1 MKKRFF
7 AILAVIALCLASL
20 AGCSVVKSAERDVQV
35 ALKVGNEYQG
45 TYTVNIFNNAIV
57 EEPTAPAGTLFLGW
71 TPQADWESLG
81 AENVHLTQNKG
92 LIRYDDIKDW
102 LKDNDL
108 SITLYAVFGEI
119 ARHDLVIAWYN
130 KPATSGL
137 DESIIEQFTAN
148 LNTYLTSQGYTP
160 ADMDIIIR
168 GYSGNVGPTCD
179 AIKSDA
185 DVDIMIGW
193 ATASNLSGTGGL
205 TPGVDFL
212 ENYGNIKINPDKARY
227 SARLSDTELTRLVYS
242 WILTEYSD
250 GATEDYT
257 STPSTPE
264 TPENP
269 ENPETPTEP
278 ERTPITL
285 PDVGEAATSDKVT
298 IAWYSKTATSGIEQT
313 HMDELKTALEVYLT
327 EQGKTGITV
336 TVRGYDGD
344 VATTCGNIKTDGDVD
359 VMIGWAASSNLSDK
373 AGWVEGTDFLVNYG
387 EVTVGSKARYST
399 WLTNTDVSKLTYIWV
414 LTTYGNYSYSET
426 PIEPETPVV
435 PENPETPTEP
445 ERTPI
450 TLPDV
455 GEAATSDKVTI
466 AWYSK
471 TATSG
476 IEQTHMDELKTA
488 LEVYLTEQGKTG
500 ITVTVRGYDGDVA
513 TTCGNIKTDGDVD
526 VMIGWAASSNLSD
539 KAGWVEGTDFLVNY
553 GEVTVGS
560 KARYSA
566 WLTNTDVS
574 KLTYIWVLTTYGN
587 YSYSETP
594 TEPETPVEPTEPEP
608 QPITETSIVI
618 GWYSKSGTSGLDTS
632 IMLNFKKAL
641 ISYLS
646 SETRITTQPEIEIRA
661 YNGVVA
667 DVQSAVTADGDVDLM
682 IGMKAFTLEGITMEV
697 QENVV
702 MGAKTD
708 RRIHL
713 ISQSGLAS
721 AVFEWLKTNEARDCL
736 KTAETAVESK
746 LVIGWYNKS
755 GTSGLDQTIIDTFT
769 TGLNAYLTAQGFTVD
784 NIEIV
789 IRAYEGNVADVQ
801 SAVTT
806 DGDVDIMLGMKAFT
820 LDGVTMEVQQNVVM
834 GAKTDR
840 RIHLVSGSGLA
851 NFVFE
856 WLKTDS
862 ARSLFAT
869 VA

>member
-387 EVTVGSKARYST
+387 EVTVGSKARYS
-399 WLTNTDVSKLTYIWV
+399 
-414 LTTYGNYSYSET
+414 
-426 PIEPETPVV
+426 
-435 PENPETPTEP
+435 
-445 ERTPI
+445 
-450 TLPDV
+450 
-455 GEAATSDKVTI
+455 
-466 AWYSK
+466 
-471 TATSG
+471 
-476 IEQTHMDELKTA
+476 
-488 LEVYLTEQGKTG
+488 
-500 ITVTVRGYDGDVA
+500 
-513 TTCGNIKTDGDVD
+513 
-526 VMIGWAASSNLSD
+526 
-539 KAGWVEGTDFLVNY
+539 
-553 GEVTVGS
+553 
-560 KARYSA
+560 A

-608 QPITETSIVI
+608 QPITETSFVI

>member
-7 AILAVIALCLASL
+7 ALLAVIALCLASL
-20 AGCSVVKSAERDVQV
+20 AGCSFAKSAERDVQV

-71 TPQADWESLG
+71 TPQSDWETAG
-81 AENVHLTQNKG
+81 AENVPLTQNKG
-92 LIRYDDIKDW
+92 LIRYDDVKNWIKD
-102 LKDNDL
+102 DDL

-137 DESIIEQFTAN
+137 DETIIEQFTTN
-148 LNTYLTSQGYTP
+148 LYAYLTSQSYTP

-168 GYSGNVGPTCD
+168 AYAGNVGPTCD

-193 ATASNLSGTGGL
+193 STASNLSGTGGL

-212 ENYGNIKINPDKARY
+212 ENYGNIKINPEKARY
-227 SARLSDTELTRLVYS
+227 SARLSDTELTKLVYS

-257 STPSTPE
+257 STPSTPD

-269 ENPETPTEP
+269 EDPETPTEP

-285 PDVGEAATSDKVT
+285 PDVGEATTSDKVT
-298 IAWYSKTATSGIEQT
+298 IAWYAKSATSGIAQT
-313 HMDELKTALEVYLT
+313 HMDELKTALEAYLA

-336 TVRGYDGD
+336 TIRGYDGD

-359 VMIGWAASSNLSDK
+359 IMIGWSSTSNIT
-373 AGWVEGTDFLVNYG
+373 GTGGMVEGTDFLVNY
-387 EVTVGSKARYST
+387 EAVTVGT
-399 WLTNTDVSKLTYIWV
+399 
-414 LTTYGNYSYSET
+414 
-426 PIEPETPVV
+426 
-435 PENPETPTEP
+435 
-445 ERTPI
+445 
-450 TLPDV
+450 
-455 GEAATSDKVTI
+455 
-466 AWYSK
+466 
-471 TATSG
+471 
-476 IEQTHMDELKTA
+476 
-488 LEVYLTEQGKTG
+488 
-500 ITVTVRGYDGDVA
+500 
-513 TTCGNIKTDGDVD
+513 
-526 VMIGWAASSNLSD
+526 
-539 KAGWVEGTDFLVNY
+539 
-553 GEVTVGS
+553 

-594 TEPETPVEPTEPEP
+594 TEPETPEEPEP
-608 QPITETSIVI
+608 QPITETSLVI

-641 ISYLS
+641 ISYLA

-661 YNGVVA
+661 YNGIVA
-667 DVQSAVTADGDVDLM
+667 DVQSAVTADGDVDIML
-682 IGMKAFTLEGITMEV
+682 GMKAFTLEGVTMEV

-713 ISQSGLAS
+713 VSQSGLAS
-721 AVFEWLKTNEARDCL
+721 AVFEWLKTDEARDCL
-736 KTAETAVESK
+736 KTAETAVESR

-769 TGLNAYLTAQGFTVD
+769 AGLNAYLTAQGFTVD

-801 SAVTT
+801 TAVTT
-806 DGDVDIMLGMKAFT
+806 DGDVDIMIGMKAFA
-820 LDGVTMEVQQNVVM
+820 LEGVTMEVQENVVM

-862 ARSLFAT
+862 ARSLFVTA
-869 VA
+869 A

>member
-7 AILAVIALCLASL
+7 AILTVIALCIAAL
-20 AGCSVVKSAERDVQV
+20 AGCSLTKSAERDVQV

-57 EEPTAPAGTLFLGW
+57 EEPTAPTGTLFLGW
-71 TPQADWESLG
+71 TPEADWENIG
-81 AENVHLTQNKG
+81 AENVPLTQNKG
-92 LIRYDDIKDW
+92 LIRYDDVKNWIKD
-102 LKDNDL
+102 DEL

-160 ADMDIIIR
+160 AEMDIIIR

-193 ATASNLSGTGGL
+193 AAASNLEGTGGL
-205 TPGVDFL
+205 KPGVDFL
-212 ENYGNIKINPDKARY
+212 ENYGNIKINPEKARY
-227 SARLSDTELTRLVYS
+227 SARLSDTELCKLVYS

-250 GATEDYT
+250 GATEDYV
-257 STPSTPE
+257 STPDA
-264 TPENP
+264 PENP
-269 ENPETPTEP
+269 EDPETPTEP

-313 HMDELKTALEVYLT
+313 HMDELKTALEAYLA

-359 VMIGWAASSNLSDK
+359 IMIGWATSSNLNSK
-373 AGWVEGTDFLVNYG
+373 AGWVEGTDFIVNYG
-387 EVTVGSKARYST
+387 EVTVGSIARYSV
-399 WLTNTDVSKLTYIWV
+399 WLTNTDVSKLAYIWV

-426 PIEPETPVV
+426 PAEP
-435 PENPETPTEP
+435 
-445 ERTPI
+445 
-450 TLPDV
+450 
-455 GEAATSDKVTI
+455 
-466 AWYSK
+466 
-471 TATSG
+471 
-476 IEQTHMDELKTA
+476 
-488 LEVYLTEQGKTG
+488 
-500 ITVTVRGYDGDVA
+500 
-513 TTCGNIKTDGDVD
+513 
-526 VMIGWAASSNLSD
+526 
-539 KAGWVEGTDFLVNY
+539 
-553 GEVTVGS
+553 
-560 KARYSA
+560 
-566 WLTNTDVS
+566 
-574 KLTYIWVLTTYGN
+574 
-587 YSYSETP
+587 ETP

-608 QPITETSIVI
+608 QPITETSLVI

-641 ISYLS
+641 KSYLA
-646 SETRITTQPEIEIRA
+646 SETRITAQPEIEIRA

-667 DVQSAVTADGDVDLM
+667 DVQTAVTADGDVDLM
-682 IGMKAFTLEGITMEV
+682 IGMKAFTLDGVTMDV
-697 QENVV
+697 QENVA

-713 ISQSGLAS
+713 VSESGLAS
-721 AVFEWLKTNEARDCL
+721 AVFEWLKTDEARDSL
-736 KTAETAVESK
+736 KTADTAVENK

-769 TGLNAYLTAQGFTVD
+769 AGLNAYLTAQGFTVD
-784 NIEIV
+784 SMEIV
-789 IRAYEGNVADVQ
+789 IRAYEGNVAEVQ
-801 SAVTT
+801 TAVTEN
-806 DGDVDIMLGMKAFT
+806 GDVDIMLGMKAFT
-820 LDGVTMEVQQNVVM
+820 LDGVTMEVQENVAM